1 MRVSRILRLLV
12 KVANTSTLLCLIVGR
27 AGGRVGRQIASF
39 GKKPSQVHLIIIR
52 EYLKTTPP
60 PPAFK
65 EILIIFPLVH
75 FIRSPLPPLLPLQLG
90 TKEY

>member
-60 PPAFK
+60 PPAF
-65 EILIIFPLVH
+65 
-75 FIRSPLPPLLPLQLG
+75 
-90 TKEY
+90 